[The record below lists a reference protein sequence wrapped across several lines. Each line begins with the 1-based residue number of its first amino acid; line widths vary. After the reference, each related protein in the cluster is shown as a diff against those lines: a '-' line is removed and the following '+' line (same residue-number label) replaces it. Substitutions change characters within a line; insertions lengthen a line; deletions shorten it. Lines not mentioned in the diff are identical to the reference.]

1 MVRDDR
7 GFTLIEMIAAMIIIS
22 IFVAAAVI
30 KYDGF
35 KTGAKDSAI
44 TLSVSE
50 LNVRERL
57 AWENVKLEMAYVDDD
72 TLQLDMMAED
82 LYDLGRSTSWRS
94 GPGSTGGTLMT
105 NAGSAVLTRTPSTR
119 ASPGHWER

>member
-7 GFTLIEMIAAMIIIS
+7 GFTLIEVMAVLIMMGIFVGIAA
-22 IFVAAAVI
+22 V
-30 KYDGF
+30 KYDALHG
-35 KTGAKDSAI
+35 GAENSAI

-50 LNVRERL
+50 LNMREKL
-57 AWENVKLEMAYVDDD
+57 SWQKVKLEMVYTDDA
-72 TLQLDMMAED
+72 TLFVSMKAED
-82 LYDLGRSTSWRS
+82 LYDLGRSTSWQS
-94 GPGSTGGTLMT
+94 GPSSTGGTLRT